1 LRREL
6 GTSRVA
12 GKRTALN
19 VKYAPWLSASM
30 LASVFRILA
39 KEMLG
44 YTVRP
49 YHSDPYHSR
58 EEAQSESCAAIQF
71 EEWQDWPLNSN
82 VHAQPVGF
90 LGEEHLFMPSHITYT
105 ARHYE
110 GLLEP
115 STATTSAPLDQ
126 LVRDGT
132 VGLDNLTA
140 FFPEGSPFGCD
151 PEIGSNWTGNKC
163 NNMSRWYPPQCGDT
177 FPSPNCHEIYIPD
190 QRLPAKSGWW
200 EAVIRNHKLNL
211 SVVYT
216 GTAGLDSI
224 LEALNDTDK
233 GFAYWWRLPEP
244 KIAAYRSTPMV
255 LPNFSERCRA
265 TYNLD
270 PLLSGVD
277 CDRPTT
283 VLQKVINKEVF
294 RSETDAAYLWQQLSF
309 DQDGIERLLSYHKE
323 AGGPHETIEA
333 ASCGW
338 LRENEETWR
347 PWLSINDECEGEHIW
362 TLGGVVCPDGD
373 NSSVLMTGLLI
384 AGCCVLFLLLLVL
397 GVMQCRLLSY
407 VGWLEEPPEKQAVDP
422 AVLDSPL
429 LQAVELLQMV
439 GRGETIT
446 KKKRQQA
453 MRTWKHLLKSN
464 LYAPPLD
471 SLSESD
477 FTRGQSHMAELMVQF
492 CDETNR
498 NNTSMMEA
506 TDQTRTN
513 SAHLMRLD
521 SRARTSDAQHSELW
535 TQKDEGLARW
545 GPLFRMDLYAD
556 PARCLELLDAL
567 YQHPQHKKILS
578 QVGQNILQD
587 TFAVAGMDP
596 FVSHRP
602 LFVSSMVVLR
612 RHDLIKELGLD
623 EECMARFLIKVEDGY
638 HNVPYHNRTHAADVV
653 CRVAAMLDAEGFADD
668 GTMVGRIR
676 FLAVLL
682 AAVVHDYDHPGTD
695 NHYQVQSNTMLSR
708 HFNQQ
713 SVLENSSLFHTL
725 EMLRDKPTAALA
737 SLKDNQEAVIALV
750 IKLVLATDMASHFNI
765 VTNFRTKVVIPLQEM
780 ERSGSFNSC
789 ERDAAAAGRRH
800 TRSMRLSLGP
810 EHKAHAHH
818 NDKRPSEQN
827 RRQIHDEGPG
837 SPASC
842 SDLSMRSRK
851 GSNGSS
857 PLKGYS
863 GFLKLDEQQ
872 QEMAL
877 VMALKVADIGH
888 SYAPFNVHLA
898 WSECLQEEFF
908 SQGSKEIEAGRSP
921 GMLKDPSKP
930 GPMDPDT
937 QIGFLNVI
945 ALPSTKVW
953 SEVFPTSGLVMLSE
967 GLENRTGWR
976 EVADHLHQDKGQEK
990 RPSNEQEPEI
1000 GKAEPEI
1007 GKAELEIGKAERGT
1021 PRALCTVP

>member
-1 LRREL
+1 MSDSSETESPKDSPSSSLQDSGDGSLYLQKLKESGDPKSAALESLKELMSHKNLTMEQTNSLRDI
-6 GTSRVA
+6 A
-12 GKRTALN
+12 
-19 VKYAPWLSASM
+19 
-30 LASVFRILA
+30 RIL
-39 KEMLG
+39 E
-44 YTVRP
+44 
-49 YHSDPYHSR
+49 HSTH
-58 EEAQSESCAAIQF
+58 
-71 EEWQDWPLNSN
+71 
-82 VHAQPVGF
+82 
-90 LGEEHLFMPSHITYT
+90 
-105 ARHYE
+105 
-110 GLLEP
+110 
-115 STATTSAPLDQ
+115 
-126 LVRDGT
+126 
-132 VGLDNLTA
+132 
-140 FFPEGSPFGCD
+140 
-151 PEIGSNWTGNKC
+151 
-163 NNMSRWYPPQCGDT
+163 GDD
-177 FPSPNCHEIYIPD
+177 F
-190 QRLPAKSGWW
+190 
-200 EAVIRNHKLNL
+200 
-211 SVVYT
+211 
-216 GTAGLDSI
+216 
-224 LEALNDTDK
+224 
-233 GFAYWWRLPEP
+233 
-244 KIAAYRSTPMV
+244 
-255 LPNFSERCRA
+255 
-265 TYNLD
+265 
-270 PLLSGVD
+270 
-277 CDRPTT
+277 
-283 VLQKVINKEVF
+283 
-294 RSETDAAYLWQQLSF
+294 
-309 DQDGIERLLSYHKE
+309 
-323 AGGPHETIEA
+323 
-333 ASCGW
+333 
-338 LRENEETWR
+338 
-347 PWLSINDECEGEHIW
+347 
-362 TLGGVVCPDGD
+362 
-373 NSSVLMTGLLI
+373 
-384 AGCCVLFLLLLVL
+384 
-397 GVMQCRLLSY
+397 
-407 VGWLEEPPEKQAVDP
+407 
-422 AVLDSPL
+422 
-429 LQAVELLQMV
+429 
-439 GRGETIT
+439 
-446 KKKRQQA
+446 
-453 MRTWKHLLKSN
+453 
-464 LYAPPLD
+464 
-471 SLSESD
+471 SLSEKYFVNTVKGRLTSD
-477 FTRGQSHMAELMVQF
+477 LDTQKYLLTFAEQQKAK
-492 CDETNR
+492 TNR
-498 NNTSMMEA
+498 WVFSKVVNDVRFVRHSVERTASTEDIQHKIYAGPSMSDAVYEELQKIDSWNFDVFKVSTLCNGRPLQIIFHYILHARGFLKEFKIPTNVLENFMEA
-506 TDQTRTN
+506 
-513 SAHLMRLD
+513 
-521 SRARTSDAQHSELW
+521 
-535 TQKDEGLARW
+535 
-545 GPLFRMDLYAD
+545 
-556 PARCLELLDAL
+556 
-567 YQHPQHKKILS
+567 
-578 QVGQNILQD
+578 
-587 TFAVAGMDP
+587 
-596 FVSHRP
+596 
-602 LFVSSMVVLR
+602 
-612 RHDLIKELGLD
+612 
-623 EECMARFLIKVEDGY
+623 VETGY

-1000 GKAEPEI
+1000 GKAE
-1007 GKAELEIGKAERGT
+1007 LEIGKAERGT